1 MRSIGAS
8 EYHFGEYKHIRRD
21 GLKLYEDCIFWNYW
35 FSSKNFGGPYLSSPT
50 WYRGR
55 SVLKIIVWRSS
66 LLTNIFQPLGKH
78 KKGTRAS
85 EMSKIKNFEKFQILP
100 FWTQKLIFLG
110 CKRQKMDVEPQCHL

>member
-1 MRSIGAS
+1 MGDGWTQMIRGL
-8 EYHFGEYKHIRRD
+8 HFLEF
-21 GLKLYEDCIFWNYW
+21 LVF
-35 FSSKNFGGPYLSSPT
+35 FKNFGGPYLSSPT

-66 LLTNIFQPLGKH
+66 LLTNIYQPLGKH

-100 FWTQKLIFLG
+100 FWTQKLIFWG
-110 CKRQKMDVEPQCHL
+110 AKGRKWM

>member
-1 MRSIGAS
+1 MDSNDKRIAF
-8 EYHFGEYKHIRRD
+8 FGI
-21 GLKLYEDCIFWNYW
+21 
-35 FSSKNFGGPYLSSPT
+35 SSKNFGGPYLSSPT

-66 LLTNIFQPLGKH
+66 LLTNIYQPLGKH

-100 FWTQKLIFLG
+100 FWTQKLIFWG
-110 CKRQKMDVEPQCHL
+110 AKGRKWM